1 MELGLAFAAGLVAG
15 GFLVYLITRLHRK
28 DVEQAFSSLASDAL
42 RNNSEDFLKRGVS
55 EIDNKKKLIDQTL
68 ETMNSELQ
76 RVKQCVIDFDG
87 KSGEKFSKV
96 SEQLRNATEQTVKL
110 QDTTYKLQ
118 SALANTKERGQWG
131 ERMAEDV
138 LRLAGFIEGTNYVK
152 QKTQDNVTSR
162 PDYTFLLPQE
172 LKLNMDVKFPFNNY
186 TRYAAEENKAVQDA
200 YKQEFLKDVRK
211 RIKEVTTR
219 DYINPQEKTLDYV
232 LVFVPNE
239 QVYCFINE
247 NDGAVMDDALKSK
260 VVLCSPLTLYAILAI
275 IWQTVDNFNLS
286 KTASHIMMYLGEFEK
301 QWHEYSKC
309 MDAMGERIEAAHKE
323 YQKLTT
329 TRTNT
334 LERSLKR
341 IDDLRSQQAISTET
355 DPSLSLP
362 AENQDAGEGLT
373 VK

>member
-28 DVEQAFSSLASDAL
+28 DVEQAFSSLASDVL

-76 RVKQCVIDFDG
+76 RVKQCVIEFDG

-186 TRYAAEENKAVQDA
+186 TRYAAEENKTVQDA

-247 NDGAVMDDALKSK
+247 NDGAVMDDALRNK

-275 IWQTVDNFNLS
+275 IRQTVDNFNLS

-301 QWHEYSKC
+301 QWHEYRKC
-309 MDAMGERIEAAHKE
+309 MEAMGERIEAAHKE

-341 IDDLRSQQAISTET
+341 IDDLRSQQAISPES
-355 DPSLSLP
+355 DASLILP
-362 AENQDAGEGLT
+362 AENQDAGEGLSA
-373 VK
+373 K

>member
-42 RNNSEDFLKRGVS
+42 RNNSGDFLKLGVS

-87 KSGEKFSKV
+87 KSGQKFSQV

-118 SALANTKERGQWG
+118 SALASTKERGQWG

-186 TRYAAEENKAVQDA
+186 TRFTAEENKAIQDSH
-200 YKQEFLKDVRK
+200 KQEFLKDVRK

-247 NDGAVMDDALKSK
+247 NDGSIMDDALKNK

-275 IWQTVDNFNLS
+275 IRQTVDNFNLS

-301 QWHEYSKC
+301 QWHEYKKC
-309 MDAMGERIEAAHKE
+309 MDAIGERIDAAHKE

-341 IDDLRSQQAISTET
+341 IDDLRTQR
-355 DPSLSLP
+355 SLQPENDTALNLP
-362 AENQDAGEGLT
+362 AENLDANAGLT
-373 VK
+373 AK